1 MNSAAVTRPLANEE
15 GSLVTEVLSVVSS
28 SGRKR
33 NERRQR
39 VTWAVGTFVVV
50 IAVWQL
56 VGPLNPI
63 ILSYPTEILSSAWDL
78 IVVEDRIIPAF
89 ATTLHAL
96 AVGLAVSIVGGVL
109 LGFLMGR
116 VQVAEVLL
124 RPYVFALY
132 ATPRIALI
140 PLLVLWFG
148 IGFDMRVIVV
158 ILSAIFPIAVNA
170 YQGAR
175 YIDPDYDET
184 ASAFVASRYQTLRTV
199 VIPATVPFV
208 FAGLRIGLIRG
219 LVGVIVAE
227 MTAAAVGTGR
237 LLIQLGQ
244 FFQTGRL
251 LVPTIILGLLGIL
264 FVWVLDS
271 IQKKFAP
278 WSIGKAS

>member
-1 MNSAAVTRPLANEE
+1 
-15 GSLVTEVLSVVSS
+15 
-28 SGRKR
+28 
-33 NERRQR
+33 
-39 VTWAVGTFVVV
+39 
-50 IAVWQL
+50 
-56 VGPLNPI
+56 
-63 ILSYPTEILSSAWDL
+63 LSYPTEILSSAWDL
-78 IVVEDRIIPAF
+78 IVVEDRLIPAL

-96 AVGLAVSIVGGVL
+96 AVGLAYSIVGGVL

-116 VQVAEVLL
+116 VQIAEVLL

-158 ILSAIFPIAVNA
+158 VLSAIFPIAVNA

-184 ASAFVASRYQTLRTV
+184 ARSFVASRVQTLKSV

-227 MTAAAVGTGR
+227 MTSAAVGTGR

-251 LVPTIILGLLGIL
+251 LVPTIILGILGIL
-264 FVWVLDS
+264 FIWVLDT
-271 IQKKFAP
+271 IQRRVAP
-278 WSIGKAS
+278 WSLGQAS

>member
-1 MNSAAVTRPLANEE
+1 VTD
-15 GSLVTEVLSVVSS
+15 LSIAPPSPTQQ
-28 SGRKR
+28 KR
-33 NERRQR
+33 RASERRTR
-39 VTWAVGTFVVV
+39 VTWGIGTF
-50 IAVWQL
+50 IAVVTFWQL

-63 ILSYPTEILSSAWDL
+63 ILSYPSEILASAWDL
-78 IVVEDRIIPAF
+78 LVVEDRLIPALG
-89 ATTLHAL
+89 TTLHAL
-96 AVGLAVSIVGGVL
+96 AVGLAFSIVGGVL

-148 IGFDMRVIVV
+148 IDFQMRVIVV

-184 ASAFVASRYQTLRTV
+184 SRSFVASRFQTLRTV

-208 FAGLRIGLIRG
+208 FAGLRIGIIRG

-227 MTAAAVGTGR
+227 MTSAAVGTGR

-251 LVPTIILGLLGIL
+251 LVPTIILGILGIL
-264 FVWVLDS
+264 FVWILDLL
-271 IQKKFAP
+271 QRRFAP
-278 WSIGKAS
+278 WSMGRDS